1 MVEQTQEDIVID
13 KQADRLMTEINAAV
27 DKLIAEKKFIEAR
40 RILHKIEWKV
50 RGLDKK
56 CGKEYSKEYLAKHYP
71 DMYKV
76 LMSSLGNYIRFY
88 DDLYYTKN
96 SKHNRMYLRSVDL
109 IAGSPT
115 GDYIELKGRIDDD
128 NSSVS
133 FKLSHCM
140 ATHVR
145 FVKSRAKPELL
156 AEMRNKM
163 PPSDDLAY
171 VEWN

>member
-13 KQADRLMTEINAAV
+13 KQADSSMTEIDAAV
-27 DKLIAEKKFIEAR
+27 NKLIAEKKFDEAR
-40 RILHKIEWKV
+40 QLLHRIEWK
-50 RGLDKK
+50 LYDLNNK
-56 CGKEYSKEYLAKHYP
+56 CGKEHAKEYLAKHYP

-76 LMSSLGNYIRFY
+76 LMSSFGNYIRFY
-88 DDLYYTKN
+88 DDMYYTKKT
-96 SKHNRMYLRSVDL
+96 KHNRMYLRSVR
-109 IAGSPT
+109 IVAASPT
-115 GDYIELKGRIDDD
+115 GDYIELKGRVDDN

-163 PPSDDLAY
+163 PPSDDLDY
-171 VEWN
+171 TEWN

>member
-1 MVEQTQEDIVID
+1 MVEQTQEGIAID
-13 KQADRLMTEINAAV
+13 KQADSLMTEINAAV

-40 RILHKIEWKV
+40 RILHSIEWKV

-56 CGKEYSKEYLAKHYP
+56 CGKEYSKEYLAKYYP

-96 SKHNRMYLRSVDL
+96 DKHNRMYLRSVDL

-115 GDYIELKGRIDDD
+115 GDYIELKGRVDDD
-128 NSSVS
+128 RSSVS
-133 FKLSHCM
+133 FKLSHSM

-171 VEWN
+171 IEWG